1 MANTAP
7 KTTTGKIRAPLFDW
21 RYTSLITVAALIA
34 FAVPESVRAQSLRT
48 EHTYKLDDPDS
59 RPTAS
64 LEDVSW
70 LAGSWSG
77 EAFGSTFEEVWNP
90 PSAGS
95 MVGLWKLLN
104 DGQVVF
110 YEIMLIVEEE
120 GSLSL
125 KVKHFN
131 ADFTAWED
139 KEDYVR
145 FRLVKFD
152 GDAVHFSGLSF
163 YRINEEEMHAFI
175 VMTHEGEVREEKMVY
190 RRTR

>member
-1 MANTAP
+1 MLNWRPVSIISLVVLIVFGAP
-7 KTTTGKIRAPLFDW
+7 N
-21 RYTSLITVAALIA
+21 
-34 FAVPESVRAQSLRT
+34 SVHAQPPRT
-48 EHTYKLDDPDS
+48 EHTYKLDDAES
-59 RPTAS
+59 RPPAT
-64 LEDVSW
+64 LENVSW
-70 LAGSWSG
+70 LVGSWSG

-95 MVGLWKLLN
+95 MIGLWKLLN

-145 FRLVKFD
+145 FRFVKYET
-152 GDAVHFSGLSF
+152 DAVHFEGLSF
-163 YRINEEEMHAFI
+163 YRIDENTMHAFI
-175 VMTHEGEVREEKMVY
+175 VMKHEGNVREEKMVY
-190 RRTR
+190 RRND

>member
-1 MANTAP
+1 MLSSRSVS
-7 KTTTGKIRAPLFDW
+7 IV
-21 RYTSLITVAALIA
+21 TVAVLIV
-34 FAVPESVRAQSLRT
+34 FGLPHSVQAQSPRT
-48 EHTYKLDDPDS
+48 EHTYKLDDAES
-59 RPTAS
+59 RPPGS
-64 LEDVSW
+64 LENVSW

-95 MVGLWKLLN
+95 MVGLWKLLD

-152 GDAVHFSGLSF
+152 EDAVHFSGLSF

>member
-1 MANTAP
+1 MLNWRPVSIISLAVLIVFGAP
-7 KTTTGKIRAPLFDW
+7 N
-21 RYTSLITVAALIA
+21 
-34 FAVPESVRAQSLRT
+34 SVHAQSPRT
-48 EHTYKLDDPDS
+48 EHTYKLDDAES
-59 RPTAS
+59 RPPAT
-64 LEDVSW
+64 LENVSW
-70 LAGSWSG
+70 LVGSWSG

-95 MVGLWKLLN
+95 MIGLWKLLN

-110 YEIMLIVEEE
+110 YEIMLLVEEE

-145 FRLVKFD
+145 FRFVKYET
-152 GDAVHFSGLSF
+152 DAVHFEGLSF
-163 YRINEEEMHAFI
+163 YRIDENTMHAFI
-175 VMTHEGEVREEKMVY
+175 VMKHEGNLREEKMVY
-190 RRTR
+190 RRND

>member
-1 MANTAP
+1 MLSWRPVSIISLAVLIVFGAP
-7 KTTTGKIRAPLFDW
+7 N
-21 RYTSLITVAALIA
+21 
-34 FAVPESVRAQSLRT
+34 SVYAQSPRT
-48 EHTYKLDDPDS
+48 EHTYKLDDAES
-59 RPTAS
+59 RTPAT
-64 LEDVSW
+64 LENVSW
-70 LAGSWSG
+70 LVGSWSG

-95 MVGLWKLLN
+95 MIGLWKLLN

-110 YEIMLIVEEE
+110 YEIMLLVEEE

-145 FRLVKFD
+145 FRFVKYET
-152 GDAVHFSGLSF
+152 DAVHFEGLSF
-163 YRINEEEMHAFI
+163 YRIDENTMHAFI
-175 VMTHEGEVREEKMVY
+175 VMKHEGNLREEKMVY
-190 RRTR
+190 RRND